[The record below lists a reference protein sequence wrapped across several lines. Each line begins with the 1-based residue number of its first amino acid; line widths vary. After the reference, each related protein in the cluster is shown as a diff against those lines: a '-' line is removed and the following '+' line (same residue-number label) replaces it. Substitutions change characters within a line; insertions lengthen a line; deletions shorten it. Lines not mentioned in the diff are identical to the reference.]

1 MLEWRILCRNIRGAV
16 SWAVS
21 ACSPAALRVQEDNQ
35 EELQRVLGVEF
46 AKDDEEE
53 EEEHAGAFPAL
64 VLGAGQVFGWHSAYH
79 GFGLPVETLCGGEYS
94 VQRARLPLQGNH

>member
-1 MLEWRILCRNIRGAV
+1 MLRDIVSRNIRAPRVFWHGEYSVGTSGALC
-16 SWAVS
+16 WAVY

-53 EEEHAGAFPAL
+53 EEEHAGVSRPSAVLLNGPRL
-64 VLGAGQVFGWHSAYH
+64 VH
-79 GFGLPVETLCGGEYS
+79 
-94 VQRARLPLQGNH
+94 RLP